1 MVCLISG
8 EDETAGQWLK
18 AQWPQPFTRLEADR
32 PLCQWFGHPLTA
44 EIFRLTCLILGF
56 RGRGIFFPKEL
67 SGCAILSPT
76 DAVPAASK
84 GLSAR
89 NLVRRIWTASQ
100 HRDANRMETV
110 TTDEQMV
117 EQALSG
123 DPEAFGEIV
132 RRWERRIFA
141 LSFGMLGRE
150 EDARDATQ
158 ETFLAAFR
166 NLRGFRGEAKVSSWL
181 HRIAVN
187 QCITRQRR
195 AKVRSETALED
206 EAEKNAAVFA
216 LPAEVSP
223 ARTAEHREI
232 SFAVR
237 KAVSTLPP
245 DLRQVVVM
253 KEFEELTFQEISEV
267 LEVPLS
273 TVKSRLYTA
282 LRQLQMRL
290 HKFGQPKA

>member
-1 MVCLISG
+1 MLRATFGNANSRPDASIS
-8 EDETAGQWLK
+8 Q
-18 AQWPQPFTRLEADR
+18 
-32 PLCQWFGHPLTA
+32 
-44 EIFRLTCLILGF
+44 
-56 RGRGIFFPKEL
+56 
-67 SGCAILSPT
+67 
-76 DAVPAASK
+76 
-84 GLSAR
+84 
-89 NLVRRIWTASQ
+89 
-100 HRDANRMETV
+100 METV
-110 TTDEQMV
+110 TNDEQMV
-117 EQALSG
+117 ERALSG

-141 LSFGMLGRE
+141 LAFGMLGRE

-195 AKVRSETALED
+195 AKVRNETGLED
-206 EAEKNAAVFA
+206 EAEKNSAVFA
-216 LPAEVSP
+216 LPDDVSP
-223 ARTAEHREI
+223 ARAVESSER
-232 SFAVR
+232 SNAVR
-237 KAVSTLPP
+237 RAVCALPP

-253 KEFEELTFQEISEV
+253 KEFEELTFQEMSEV
-267 LEVPLS
+267 LELPLS

-290 HKFGQPKA
+290 QKFGESTT